1 MSVLPGR
8 LTRLVQPADVSWN
21 KPFKE
26 AYKCLYNEW
35 MVSGKKCY
43 TPAGN
48 VCAPSKLLCLCWV
61 KEAWSCVSKEVV
73 VKSFEVCG
81 ITVNVDGS
89 EDMKIHCIKDG
100 EVAMGARREMEQKT
114 RELHL
119 NLDSNVDD
127 DPFTDMEED
136 EELDCNELTIE
147 DA

>member
-26 AYKCLYNEW
+26 AYKRLYNEW
-35 MVSGKKCY
+35 MVSGEKSY

-48 VCAPSKLLCLCWV
+48 VRAPSKLLCLCWV

-100 EVAMGARREMEQKT
+100 EVAMGARREIEQKT